1 MKWNSIILSFHSSI
15 KSFRESQLKKKIS
28 KYMLKNA
35 IEYYKMVETLIFKEF
50 ISVFAS
56 VNNKQTNKH

>member
-15 KSFRESQLKKKIS
+15 KSFRESQLKKNIS

-35 IEYYKMVETLIFKEF
+35 IEYCKIEETLIFKEF